1 MFSFEAWWQIL
12 TTKLPVFFQG
22 VGTTVEL
29 ALCTAIFGTLLGIVV
44 ALLRMSRVKL
54 LKVLAGAYIEFL
66 RGTPLLVQVLIVFY
80 GLPQMGVKLPRM
92 TAGTVALVIN
102 SAAYMAEIV
111 RSGIQAIDGGQTE
124 ASRSL
129 GMNGA
134 QTMIYI
140 ILPQAIKNIL
150 PAIGNELIALLKETA
165 VAGYVAVVDL
175 TRAGNLVRNNT
186 YDAVNP
192 LLIVAATYLILVVAL
207 TKLLWVFERRLS
219 NRDHRK

>member
-1 MFSFEAWWQIL
+1 MCILQGQQIQARDSNRSRL
-12 TTKLPVFFQG
+12 ALHYFASTSQLVQRLPVFFQG

-102 SAAYMAEIV
+102 SAAYMAEIRRV
-111 RSGIQAIDGGQTE
+111 FRSVV
-124 ASRSL
+124 
-129 GMNGA
+129 
-134 QTMIYI
+134 
-140 ILPQAIKNIL
+140 
-150 PAIGNELIALLKETA
+150 LL
-165 VAGYVAVVDL
+165 
-175 TRAGNLVRNNT
+175 LV
-186 YDAVNP
+186 
-192 LLIVAATYLILVVAL
+192 
-207 TKLLWVFERRLS
+207 
-219 NRDHRK
+219 

>member
-102 SAAYMAEIV
+102 SQQAGLDQFPL
-111 RSGIQAIDGGQTE
+111 SGNADDIRADLLCADVYRVPPAGDAGE
-124 ASRSL
+124 EDASWR
-129 GMNGA
+129 
-134 QTMIYI
+134 
-140 ILPQAIKNIL
+140 
-150 PAIGNELIALLKETA
+150 
-165 VAGYVAVVDL
+165 
-175 TRAGNLVRNNT
+175 
-186 YDAVNP
+186 P
-192 LLIVAATYLILVVAL
+192 LM
-207 TKLLWVFERRLS
+207 KR
-219 NRDHRK
+219 

>member
-102 SAAYMAEIV
+102 SAAYHG
-111 RSGIQAIDGGQTE
+111 RDRPFRHTGHRRGTDRGQ
-124 ASRSL
+124 
-129 GMNGA
+129 
-134 QTMIYI
+134 
-140 ILPQAIKNIL
+140 PF
-150 PAIGNELIALLKETA
+150 
-165 VAGYVAVVDL
+165 AGH
-175 TRAGNLVRNNT
+175 
-186 YDAVNP
+186 
-192 LLIVAATYLILVVAL
+192 
-207 TKLLWVFERRLS
+207 ERRADDDLHHS
-219 NRDHRK
+219 AAGD

>member
-1 MFSFEAWWQIL
+1 M
-12 TTKLPVFFQG
+12 
-22 VGTTVEL
+22 
-29 ALCTAIFGTLLGIVV
+29 V

-150 PAIGNELIALLKETA
+150 PAIGNEFVSIIKESSILYTIGIYELTYQANKLASTNFRYLETLTISALIYFVLTFTASRLL
-165 VAGYVAVVDL
+165 GML
-175 TRAGNLVRNNT
+175 
-186 YDAVNP
+186 
-192 LLIVAATYLILVVAL
+192 
-207 TKLLWVFERRLS
+207 ERRM
-219 NRDHRK
+219 RRGDR

>member
-44 ALLRMSRVKL
+44 ALLRMSRVK

-150 PAIGNELIALLKETA
+150 PAIGNEFVSIIKESSILYTIGIYELTYQANKLASTNFRYLETLTISALIYFVLTFTASRLL
-165 VAGYVAVVDL
+165 GML
-175 TRAGNLVRNNT
+175 
-186 YDAVNP
+186 
-192 LLIVAATYLILVVAL
+192 
-207 TKLLWVFERRLS
+207 ERRM
-219 NRDHRK
+219 RRGDR